1 MKITRSFFWLFLL
14 MFMTG
19 CAGLEVTLPPLSHE
33 AVSLPPITPTPLAT
47 FNVSEVKETE
57 PPTIVVSTATSTVI
71 PATAMAEPT
80 ETAPPTVTAKQTE
93 TVKPTETPLPTET
106 PAPTETPL
114 PTLTPTPNPEAEI
127 EYVVQAGDTALAI
140 AVEHDVDVDELLV
153 YNGIEDPT
161 LINIESVLRI
171 PVGEARVA
179 AMQATVTAMAE
190 LTATASLTATLA
202 IDTSDLPPPP
212 TAPVEASTEELPERV
227 ELAMAHT
234 YQGVNN
240 CAPAST
246 SMALSYFGLEKTQ
259 YDMASL
265 QKPNSNDVNVT
276 AEEVADSIRATGMKA
291 YVGYNGDMEL
301 MLQLA
306 AAGFPALTE
315 EWIDYDGGMG
325 HFRTLAGYD
334 QTLQQVVHNDSYYGP
349 GLWRN
354 YDTFLRDWHYY
365 NNKFVVPYH
374 PEQEAQLK
382 ALIGDNWDEK
392 QMYQNLRAITEAQ
405 VEANPADA
413 NAWWGLGEALLYLEQ
428 PHDAIYAFEQAI
440 ATNALPWRY
449 MWYRYGYFEALNQVG
464 RHEEMLTASLDTLNQ
479 MGWSEN
485 IRYQRAIALNA
496 LGRNEE
502 AKSEL
507 QKALVDNPRFVVA
520 SVLLTELGG

>member
-1 MKITRSFFWLFLL
+1 MKMTRSFFALFFL

-19 CAGLEVTLPPLSHE
+19 CTGVELTLPPLSHE
-33 AVSLPPITPTPLAT
+33 KVLSSPIVTPTTFAT
-47 FNVSEVKETE
+47 FDVSDIERTPQVA
-57 PPTIVVSTATSTVI
+57 IIVSTPTSTALPDSV
-71 PATAMAEPT
+71 TAEPT
-80 ETAPPTVTAKQTE
+80 LTAEPSATAA
-93 TVKPTETPLPTET
+93 PTET
-106 PAPTETPL
+106 PAPTETAV
-114 PTLTPTPNPEAEI
+114 PTETPSPTFTPTPNPDAEI
-127 EYVVQAGDTALAI
+127 EYVVQSGDTALAI
-140 AVEHDVDVDELLV
+140 AVEHDVDVDELLA

-161 LINIESVLRI
+161 LIDIDSTLRI

-179 AMQATVTAMAE
+179 AMRA
-190 LTATASLTATLA
+190 TATAIAKITPTATPTA
-202 IDTSDLPPPP
+202 DASGLPAPP
-212 TAPVEASTEELPERV
+212 TAPSEDTAEELPARV
-227 ELAMAHT
+227 ELAMSHT

-246 SMALSYFGLEKTQ
+246 SMALSYFGLDKTQ

-276 AEEVADSIRATGMKA
+276 AEEVADSIRDTGMKA
-291 YVGYNGDMEL
+291 YVGYNGDIEL

-334 QTLQQVVHNDSYYGP
+334 QTLQQVLHNDSYYGP
-349 GLWRN
+349 GLWRD

-382 ALIGDNWDEK
+382 ALIGDNWEEQK
-392 QMYQNLRAITEAQ
+392 MYQNLRAITEEQ
-405 VEANPADA
+405 VEINPADA
-413 NAWWGLGEALLYLEQ
+413 NAWWGLGEALLYLGQ
-428 PHDAIYAFEQAI
+428 PHDAVYAFEQAL

-449 MWYRYGYFEALNQVG
+449 MWYRYGYFEALNQIG
-464 RHEEMLTASLDTLNQ
+464 HHEEMLAASLDTLNQ

-485 IRYQRAIALNA
+485 IRYQRAVALNA

>member
-1 MKITRSFFWLFLL
+1 MKITGSFFALFLL
-14 MFMTG
+14 MLMTG
-19 CAGLEVTLPPLSHE
+19 CTGLEAMLPPLSHDE
-33 AVSLPPITPTPLAT
+33 VVSLPPVTSTPLAT
-47 FNVSEVKETE
+47 FNVPRIKET
-57 PPTIVVSTATSTVI
+57 PQVAVVVSTVSSTAI
-71 PATAMAEPT
+71 PASATPEPT
-80 ETAPPTVTAKQTE
+80 ETAQPTATA
-93 TVKPTETPLPTET
+93 KPTETALPTET
-106 PAPTETPL
+106 PSPTF
-114 PTLTPTPNPEAEI
+114 TPTQNPDAEI

-140 AVEHDVDVDELLV
+140 AVEHDVDVDDLLV

-161 LINIESVLRI
+161 LINIDSILRI

-179 AMQATVTAMAE
+179 AMQATATAIADITP
-190 LTATASLTATLA
+190 TATLTATLA
-202 IDTSDLPPPP
+202 VDTSDLPSPP
-212 TAPVEASTEELPERV
+212 TASVEESAEALPERI

-234 YQGVNN
+234 YQGINN

-246 SMALSYFGLEKTQ
+246 SIALSYFGLDKTQ

-276 AEEVADSIRATGMKA
+276 AEEVADSIRETGMKA

-301 MLQLA
+301 ILQLA

-334 QTLQQVVHNDSYYGP
+334 QTLQQVLHNDSYYGP

-374 PEQEAQLK
+374 PEQEAELK
-382 ALIGDNWDEK
+382 ALIGDNWDEEK
-392 QMYQNLRAITEAQ
+392 MYQNLRAITEAQ

-413 NAWWGLGEALLYLEQ
+413 NAWWGLGEALLYLGQ
-428 PHDAIYAFEQAI
+428 PHDAVYAFEQAI

-449 MWYRYGYFEALNQVG
+449 MWYRYGYLEALNEVG
-464 RHEEMLTASLDTLNQ
+464 RHEEMLAISLNTLNQ

-485 IRYQRAIALNA
+485 IRYERAVALNA